1 MIVLEINTG
10 HVVVLLV
17 VNHVWLVLVNL
28 LVAFLLAVLKERVLD
43 WLARDIDRDVLLESL
58 RALR

>member
-1 MIVLEINTG
+1 MIVLEINTC

-17 VNHVWLVLVNL
+17 VNHVRLVLVDL

-58 RALR
+58 RAL